1 MSTEKEMA
9 KAEEHHEQV
18 GISQELAN
26 ALREYTPG
34 SPEEKKLVKKIDF
47 FLMPMLWIMY
57 ILNYVD
63 RMNIGN
69 ARIAGMGDD
78 LKLDDSMY
86 AWVLSIFFFGYLICE
101 VPSNMI
107 LSRSR
112 PSIFLPGIMIIW
124 GALCAVMSVSKN
136 YATLLAFR
144 FILGCIESG
153 FFPGVLYLLSSWYTR
168 AELGKRFAIFY
179 AAAVLSG
186 AFGGLLAGGITSGL
200 HDAHG
205 ITGWRWLFIVEG
217 VATVGVGIIAI
228 FVLLDYPHNSK
239 RLSEQERQ
247 LAQIRIMADGLA
259 SSSTVTGRLT
269 HWQAFVAAIS
279 DPRTYIFIVLFMLDV
294 GAGTISYF
302 IPTIT
307 KTLGYSSVQAQYMT
321 VPIYAVATIVLIF
334 VAWSS
339 DRHIER
345 RWHITSAL
353 VLGCVGAVVCA
364 AVQNPIVRYVM
375 ICLVASGIWSALPL
389 ILSWT
394 SATVSLPPE
403 KRAIVLALVNAFG
416 NFSSV
421 YGSRIWPSGDSPAF
435 HTGFGVTAAFLGA
448 GAILASLVPL
458 LCKVTAHKGTAAE
471 RAILAGGENEI
482 EERAPS
488 DKEAAP
494 SK

>member
-1 MSTEKEMA
+1 MSVEKEMT
-9 KAEEHHEQV
+9 KAGEHHEQV
-18 GISQELAN
+18 GVSQELSD
-26 ALREYTPG
+26 ALSNYTPG
-34 SPEEKKLVKKIDF
+34 SPEEKKLVKE
-47 FLMPMLWIMY
+47 
-57 ILNYVD
+57 D
-63 RMNIGN
+63 RPLPDAHFMDYGN
-69 ARIAGMGDD
+69 AKIAGMGDD
-78 LKLDDSMY
+78 LKLTDEMY

-101 VPSNMI
+101 VPSNMV
-107 LSRSR
+107 LTRSR
-112 PSIFLPGIMIIW
+112 PSIFLPGIMIVW
-124 GALCAVMSVSKN
+124 GSLCAVMSVSKN
-136 YATLLAFR
+136 YGTILAFR

-200 HDAHG
+200 HDFHG

-217 VATVGVGIIAI
+217 VATVGVGIIAC

-239 RLSEQERQ
+239 RLSPQERQ
-247 LAQIRIMADGLA
+247 LAQIRIVADGLA
-259 SSSTVTGRLT
+259 STSGLSGRLT

-307 KTLGYSSVQAQYMT
+307 KTLGYSSVKAQYMT
-321 VPIYAVATIVLIF
+321 VPIYAVATVVLIF
-334 VAWSS
+334 AAWSS

-353 VLGCVGAVVCA
+353 VLGCVGSVVCA
-364 AVQNPIVRYVM
+364 TVHNPI
-375 ICLVASGIWSALPL
+375 
-389 ILSWT
+389 
-394 SATVSLPPE
+394 

-421 YGSRIWPSGDSPAF
+421 YGSRIWPTKDSPAY
-435 HTGFGVTAAFLGA
+435 HVGFGVTAAFLGT
-448 GAILASLVPL
+448 GAILASVLPL
-458 LCKVTAHKGTAAE
+458 LCKITAHKGTAAE
-471 RAILAGGENEI
+471 RAVLAGAQT
-482 EERAPS
+482 EERNGAGS
-488 DKEAAP
+488 EAA
-494 SK
+494 SAK

>member
-1 MSTEKEMA
+1 MNDEKEMS

-18 GISQELAN
+18 GISQELSD
-26 ALREYTPG
+26 ALSNYTPG
-34 SPEEKKLVKKIDF
+34 SPEEKKLVRKIDL
-47 FLMPMLWIMY
+47 FLMPILWIMY

-63 RMNIGN
+63 RTNIGN
-69 ARIAGMGDD
+69 AKIAGMGDD
-78 LKLDDSMY
+78 LKLTDEMY

-112 PSIFLPGIMIIW
+112 PSLFLPGIMIVW
-124 GALCAVMSVSKN
+124 GSLCTVMSVSKN
-136 YATLLAFR
+136 YGTMLAFR

-205 ITGWRWLFIVEG
+205 ISGWRWLFIVEG
-217 VATVGVGIIAI
+217 VATVGVGIIAC

-239 RLSEQERQ
+239 RLSQQERQ
-247 LAQIRIMADGLA
+247 LAQIRIVADGLA
-259 SSSTVTGRLT
+259 STSSLSGRLT

-307 KTLGYSSVQAQYMT
+307 KTLGYSSVKAQYMT
-321 VPIYAVATIVLIF
+321 
-334 VAWSS
+334 
-339 DRHIER
+339 
-345 RWHITSAL
+345 
-353 VLGCVGAVVCA
+353 
-364 AVQNPIVRYVM
+364 NPIVRYVM

-389 ILSWT
+389 ILSWA

-421 YGSRIWPSGDSPAF
+421 YGSRIWPTRDSPAY
-435 HTGFGVTAAFLGA
+435 HIGFGVTAAFLGA
-448 GAILASLVPL
+448 GAILASVLPL
-458 LCKVTAHKGTAAE
+458 LCKITAHKGTAAE
-471 RAILAGGENEI
+471 RAVLSGLQT
-482 EERAPS
+482 EERNATGS
-488 DKEAAP
+488 EAA
-494 SK
+494 SAK